1 MAAAIVGFRGTVD
14 DAVTGLRRQVSAEKV
29 RHHGFAAFAPAT
41 GNVFAGTSVA
51 VDLTVE
57 GERALEYRFVVDRSA
72 AEGVLRRAATRLTPE
87 FHAPGRPVV
96 YCRTL
101 YLDSADGM
109 YLHTFKRGATACRA
123 RVRQYA
129 AAGDIAGEALV
140 TGGSAWLELKR
151 SCGLE
156 REKLRLEWA
165 ADELSALLHG
175 EAPAAAGLSR
185 RGGVSPALGE
195 VISHLAAGR
204 IRPCLL
210 TWYRRWSLG
219 RAPLRIT
226 LDEGIAYA
234 LPEPLAAAG
243 SRCEPGA
250 VIARDALAVL
260 EVKLRGAMPGWLEEE
275 VAGVAR
281 HLALRHS
288 KFRAGME
295 AIRQAQP
302 TTPRNDREFRNTG

>member
-1 MAAAIVGFRGTVD
+1 M
-14 DAVTGLRRQVSAEKV
+14 
-29 RHHGFAAFAPAT
+29 
-41 GNVFAGTSVA
+41 
-51 VDLTVE
+51 E

-87 FHAPGRPVV
+87 VHAPERPVL

-101 YLDSADGM
+101 YLDSEDGM

-129 AAGDIAGEALV
+129 AAGDLAGEARV
-140 TGGSAWLELKR
+140 TGASAWLELKR
-151 SCGLE
+151 TCGLE
-156 REKLRLEWA
+156 REKVRLERTVE
-165 ADELSALLHG
+165 ELSALLHG
-175 EAPAAAGLSR
+175 EAPPLAGLPP
-185 RGGVSPALGE
+185 RGGFAPALGE
-195 VISHLAAGR
+195 VIAQVAAGR

-226 LDEGIAYA
+226 LDEGIAYC

-243 SRCEPGA
+243 TRCEPRA

-260 EVKLRGAMPGWLEEE
+260 EVKLSGAMPGWLEEE

-302 TTPRNDREFRNTG
+302 TTPRNNREFRNTG